1 MSSAADKRR
10 TPRVPIHFKVKVE
23 TVRGTFNGMGRDI
36 SEGGIGVYLKKLP
49 PIGSPVEVLFQLPQA
64 DAPIEI
70 TGEVMYHHRGGAGV
84 RDDWMGIR
92 FVRMDADSQ
101 SQIHSFVKSN
111 FDSSQPGLK
120 APPPLPDK

>member
-1 MSSAADKRR
+1 MSSARDKRR

-36 SEGGIGVYLKKLP
+36 SEGGVGVYIMKLP
-49 PIGSPVEVLFQLPQA
+49 PIGSQVEVIFQFPRA
-64 DAPIEI
+64 DSPIQI

-101 SQIHSFVKSN
+101 SQIHKFVKSN
-111 FDSSQPGLK
+111 YDGSQPDFK
-120 APPPLPDK
+120 SPPPLPDK

>member
-1 MSSAADKRR
+1 MSSSAEKRR

-49 PIGSPVEVLFQLPQA
+49 PIGSPVEVIFQFPNA
-64 DAPIEI
+64 DSPIQI

-84 RDDWMGIR
+84 RDDWLGIR

-101 SQIHSFVKSN
+101 SQIQKFVKASY
-111 FDSSQPGLK
+111 DGSQPYFK
-120 APPPLPDK
+120 TPPPLPDK

>member
-49 PIGSPVEVLFQLPQA
+49 PIGSPVEVIFQLPQA

-101 SQIHSFVKSN
+101 SQIHRFVKSN

-120 APPPLPDK
+120 APPPLPSK

>member
-1 MSSAADKRR
+1 MSSAQEKRR
-10 TPRVPIHFKVKVE
+10 TARVPIHFKVKVE

-49 PIGSPVEVLFQLPQA
+49 PIGSPVEVIFQFPHAESNIQ
-64 DAPIEI
+64 I

-92 FVRMDADSQ
+92 FVRMDGDSQ
-101 SQIHSFVKSN
+101 SEIHKFIKSSS
-111 FDSSQPGLK
+111 DSSQPYFK
-120 APPPLPDK
+120 TPPPIPNK

>member
-1 MSSAADKRR
+1 MSFAEDKRR
-10 TPRVPIHFKVKVE
+10 TQRVPIHFKVKVE

-49 PIGSPVEVLFQLPQA
+49 PIGSPVEVVFQFPHAEINIQ
-64 DAPIEI
+64 I

-92 FVRMDADSQ
+92 FVRMDGDSQ
-101 SQIHSFVKSN
+101 SEIHKFVKSN
-111 FDSSQPGLK
+111 SDSSQPYFNT
-120 APPPLPDK
+120 PPPLPNK